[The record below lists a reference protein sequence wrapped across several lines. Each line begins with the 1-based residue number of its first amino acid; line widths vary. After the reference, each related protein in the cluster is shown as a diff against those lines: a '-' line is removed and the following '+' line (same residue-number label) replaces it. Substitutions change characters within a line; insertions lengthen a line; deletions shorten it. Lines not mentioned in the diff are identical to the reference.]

1 MEAACSLKRQRPVTL
16 ENCIICQEDRHDK
29 LVSPTDKGLSTLKDA
44 AHSRKSFQDP
54 DNRFAIE
61 RIVSVFNANHE
72 LSMVWHKSC
81 YSSFTS
87 KAHISRLSKSAQTSV
102 KAASIE
108 DAAGPS
114 SRPPSRS
121 SRSSTGEAFK
131 WEACIFCQN
140 TDAKDKLSS
149 VTTFKMSDQI
159 LEASKYDQRLSVHL
173 AGVSDLIASEGK
185 YHVSCFVKFT
195 RQSSKAKEQCTKVD
209 LAMQWLVQELKK
221 AAQRSHVLELS
232 EVWKRYCKLADIAH
246 VQIPPSFLSR
256 RASFKEKLAPQVE
269 DVYDFINMKKKQ
281 TLLVPLKF
289 EHSAMYNLVTDDHED
304 TSPINVYNPSEDG
317 FLEMVHLALKLRSDI
332 LTHPAYKGFEINEE
346 KMISCVPESLFMFL
360 HLMFGG

>member
-1 MEAACSLKRQRPVTL
+1 MTNLSLPLTKAFET
-16 ENCIICQEDRHDK
+16 
-29 LVSPTDKGLSTLKDA
+29 TLKDV

-61 RIVSVFNANHE
+61 RIASVFNANHE

-102 KAASIE
+102 KAASTE
-108 DAAGPS
+108 DAAGSS

-131 WEACIFCQN
+131 WEAWIFCHN
-140 TDAKDKLSS
+140 TDAKDNLSS
-149 VTTFKMSDQI
+149 VVLTTFKMSDHI
-159 LEASKYDQRLSVHL
+159 LKASKYDQRLSVHL

-209 LAMQWLVQELKK
+209 LAMEWLVQELKK
-221 AAQRSHVLELS
+221 AAQRSPVLELS
-232 EVWKRYCKLADIAH
+232 EVWERYCK
-246 VQIPPSFLSR
+246 
-256 RASFKEKLAPQVE
+256 
-269 DVYDFINMKKKQ
+269 
-281 TLLVPLKF
+281 
-289 EHSAMYNLVTDDHED
+289 
-304 TSPINVYNPSEDG
+304 
-317 FLEMVHLALKLRSDI
+317 
-332 LTHPAYKGFEINEE
+332 
-346 KMISCVPESLFMFL
+346 
-360 HLMFGG
+360 